1 MAGSANVQLNVTG
14 NANQQLDKINSNV
27 QKVSKSFKQMGD
39 QVGALNGVF
48 GRLAGIVAG
57 LGIVS
62 FGQKML
68 KAADDVADL
77 SEAIG
82 VSIAEIKNL
91 QAAFAASGGD
101 ADGATMAYTRLSK
114 AVAEAR
120 DGNEGLR
127 KKFEELG
134 VTQQMLAENDLS
146 KIMTQVSTGMALLGP
161 TTDKTA
167 MSMELLGK
175 ANNTLNFGKV
185 NSELEANKQ
194 KYQELAPYIKQQAD
208 LFENL
213 RVLGKSY
220 SEELVKGTG
229 GLVGMFVEL
238 TANTKEIAKSLAD
251 LTKIVALAIGTW
263 LIFSKLIP
271 GVRLAM
277 DALQKTFQYTAK
289 SGGTVKSAAAG
300 IVTIFKNLFS
310 STGKIIKSFTDAG
323 QTVTLW
329 VRLKQV
335 IFGLSAILA
344 NFLRIAFRL
353 AGWVGVIITVAQ
365 AIDFLVEKFFGFS
378 IIDWA
383 MGKISM
389 LISKVKEFAQSLGII
404 DADAPKPAAGAAPP
418 PPGTTP
424 PPGTNTPVVDTN
436 KKLREEIQNVTKAY
450 REQALERVEALRN
463 ELRFMGMSEDQV
475 ELEKNKLE
483 IEKSRKDTLK
493 ELADKEREILAD
505 NERTKESKKTLLGE
519 IYRQRDA
526 VNEVANAERAAS
538 EEAIKALQ
546 ARRLEQ
552 EKLNNALE
560 LTKIAMDNSQSLKN
574 LQDELSIVGLY
585 GDKLQDRQ
593 TQLAVEQELQG
604 KLLSIEQKKL
614 DLENQRTKLGE
625 DRYRQEMSHLTAQ
638 EAQARKYADARLKGE
653 QAVTAAQRALRSDE
667 KNAVGQRLEELAR
680 SVDPAVV
687 AVQQLDSV
695 FGNMN
700 NAIDN
705 FVKTGKFSFKDF
717 ARSVIQDIIAIQLKA
732 AATKILS
739 SVVGSL
745 FGLADGGP
753 ATAGKPYVVG
763 EEGPEIF
770 VPKASGTVI
779 PNGQAMGGAG
789 TGAGAGGGG
798 QTVNNY
804 ITNNISAVDAKSVAQ
819 LFAENRKVLL
829 GSVQLAQKE
838 APYTNR

>member
-1 MAGSANVQLNVTG
+1 
-14 NANQQLDKINSNV
+14 
-27 QKVSKSFKQMGD
+27 
-39 QVGALNGVF
+39 
-48 GRLAGIVAG
+48 
-57 LGIVS
+57 
-62 FGQKML
+62 
-68 KAADDVADL
+68 
-77 SEAIG
+77 
-82 VSIAEIKNL
+82 
-91 QAAFAASGGD
+91 
-101 ADGATMAYTRLSK
+101 
-114 AVAEAR
+114 
-120 DGNEGLR
+120 
-127 KKFEELG
+127 
-134 VTQQMLAENDLS
+134 
-146 KIMTQVSTGMALLGP
+146 
-161 TTDKTA
+161 
-167 MSMELLGK
+167 
-175 ANNTLNFGKV
+175 
-185 NSELEANKQ
+185 
-194 KYQELAPYIKQQAD
+194 
-208 LFENL
+208 
-213 RVLGKSY
+213 
-220 SEELVKGTG
+220 
-229 GLVGMFVEL
+229 
-238 TANTKEIAKSLAD
+238 
-251 LTKIVALAIGTW
+251 
-263 LIFSKLIP
+263 
-271 GVRLAM
+271 
-277 DALQKTFQYTAK
+277 
-289 SGGTVKSAAAG
+289 
-300 IVTIFKNLFS
+300 
-310 STGKIIKSFTDAG
+310 
-323 QTVTLW
+323 
-329 VRLKQV
+329 
-335 IFGLSAILA
+335 
-344 NFLRIAFRL
+344 
-353 AGWVGVIITVAQ
+353 
-365 AIDFLVEKFFGFS
+365 
-378 IIDWA
+378 
-383 MGKISM
+383 
-389 LISKVKEFAQSLGII
+389 
-404 DADAPKPAAGAAPP
+404 
-418 PPGTTP
+418 
-424 PPGTNTPVVDTN
+424 
-436 KKLREEIQNVTKAY
+436 
-450 REQALERVEALRN
+450 
-463 ELRFMGMSEDQV
+463 
-475 ELEKNKLE
+475 
-483 IEKSRKDTLK
+483 
-493 ELADKEREILAD
+493 
-505 NERTKESKKTLLGE
+505 
-519 IYRQRDA
+519 
-526 VNEVANAERAAS
+526 
-538 EEAIKALQ
+538 
-546 ARRLEQ
+546 
-552 EKLNNALE
+552 
-560 LTKIAMDNSQSLKN
+560 MDNSQSLKN